1 MTPPLVKLK
10 VPGTTKE
17 ASRVR
22 YELSNPKLLIA
33 GIALTLAAVASVE
46 FLPARTLELTA
57 PGLANGPYL
66 NTSDGNQANAAVKW
80 VNVKDKHLRC
90 HYATAAANYLG
101 CGLTYVLNGADPSL
115 GRDLSGFDTMELDLA
130 YKGPSAFVRV
140 ALRNFDPRFSKAEDN
155 NSSRFHSINLRPRDI
170 QRPVELE
177 LSELTVPEWWV
188 GQYNLAREYNR
199 PGFENVTALSI
210 DLPVVQAGEEHELQL
225 RRVTL
230 KGHWVKRDKVYLGI
244 LCAWMFGAL
253 LMVLN
258 GWAQLRRSH
267 LRQQREIDA
276 LTARTRQLRVE
287 QEKLRRLATIDEL
300 TGVLNRRGLEQSLE
314 DFEDSARGMT
324 LVTLDIDHFKHINDR
339 HGHDCGDEVLR
350 RVAAVVAANLR
361 ASDVFGRWGGEEFL
375 IAGQGTRLREATRLA
390 QKLCDRIEESEITV
404 SGHRIAVT
412 ASFGVALAPP
422 GGSTADA
429 LKRAD
434 EALYRAKEAGRNRVE
449 MDKTLEGT
457 PTTI

>member
-1 MTPPLVKLK
+1 
-10 VPGTTKE
+10 
-17 ASRVR
+17 VR
-22 YELSNPKLLIA
+22 YELSNPNLLIA
-33 GIALTLAAVASVE
+33 GIVLTLVAVAGVE
-46 FLPARTLELTA
+46 FLPARTLDLA
-57 PGLANGPYL
+57 GPGVASGPYL
-66 NTSDGNQANAAVKW
+66 NTSDGNQASAAVQW
-80 VNVKDKHLRC
+80 VNVKDTHLRC
-90 HYATAAANYLG
+90 HYTSAAGNYMG
-101 CGLTYVLNGADPSL
+101 CGLTYVLTGSDVTR
-115 GRDLSGFDTMELDLA
+115 GRDLSRFDSIELDLA

-140 ALRNFDPRFSKAEDN
+140 ALRNFDPRFSKAEDH

-170 QRPVELE
+170 QQPVALD
-177 LSELTVPEWWV
+177 LNELTVPEWWV
-188 GQYNLAREYNR
+188 TQYNLAREFNR
-199 PGFENVTALSI
+199 PGLENATAVSI
-210 DLPVVQAGEEHELQL
+210 DLPAVHAGEEHEIQL
-225 RRVTL
+225 RRITL
-230 KGHWVKRDKVYLGI
+230 KGHWVSRDQVYLGV
-244 LCAWMFGAL
+244 LCAWMLGAV

-258 GWAQLRRSH
+258 GWGQLRRSH

-300 TGVLNRRGLEQSLE
+300 TGVLNRRGLEQALE

-324 LVTLDIDHFKHINDR
+324 LVMLDIDHFKHINDR

-375 IAGQGTRLREATRLA
+375 IAGQGTRIREATRLA
-390 QKLCDRIEESEITV
+390 EKLCDRIEQSEITV
-404 SGHRIAVT
+404 AGHRISVT

-422 GGSTADA
+422 AGSTADA

-449 MDKTLEGT
+449 MDKTLEGA

>member
-1 MTPPLVKLK
+1 M
-10 VPGTTKE
+10 
-17 ASRVR
+17 R
-22 YELSNPKLLIA
+22 YELSNPNLLIA
-33 GIALTLAAVASVE
+33 GIVLTLAAVASVE

-57 PGLANGPYL
+57 PGVASGPYL

-80 VNVKDKHLRC
+80 VNVKDTHLRC
-90 HYATAAANYLG
+90 HYGTVAGNYLG
-101 CGLTYVLNGADPSL
+101 CGLTYVLTGADATR
-115 GRDLSGFDTMELDLA
+115 GRDLSRFDSIELDLT
-130 YKGPSAFVRV
+130 YKGPSAAVRV
-140 ALRNFDPRFSKAEDN
+140 ALRNFDPRFSKVEDN

-170 QRPVELE
+170 ERPVQLE
-177 LSELTVPEWWV
+177 MSELTVPEWWV

-199 PGFENVTALSI
+199 PGFENATAVSI
-210 DLPVVQAGEEHELQL
+210 DLPVVQAGEEHEIQL

-230 KGHWVKRDKVYLGI
+230 KGHWVSRDQVYLGV
-244 LCAWMFGAL
+244 LCGWMFGAV

-258 GWAQLRRSH
+258 GWTQLRRSH

-287 QEKLRRLATIDEL
+287 QEKLRRLATIDDL
-300 TGVLNRRGLEQSLE
+300 TGVLNRRGLEQALE

-324 LVTLDIDHFKHINDR
+324 LVMLDIDHFKHINDR
-339 HGHDCGDEVLR
+339 YGHDCGDEVLR

-375 IAGQGTRLREATRLA
+375 VAGQGTRIREATRLA
-390 QKLCDRIEESEITV
+390 EKLCDRVAQSEISV
-404 SGHRIAVT
+404 AGHRISVT

-422 GGSTADA
+422 AGSTADA

-457 PTTI
+457 PTTL